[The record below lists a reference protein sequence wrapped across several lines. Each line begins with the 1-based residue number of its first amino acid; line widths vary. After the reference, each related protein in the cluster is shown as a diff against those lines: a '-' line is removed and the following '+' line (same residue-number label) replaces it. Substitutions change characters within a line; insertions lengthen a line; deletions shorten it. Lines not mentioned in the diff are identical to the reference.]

1 VYTSTADTEIGG
13 LYLYGGWIPV
23 IVGMFLL
30 GCGVRLL
37 DDVLDV
43 RANPH
48 AIFLV
53 LLICPSLV
61 KGEGDGESLLASVP
75 ATLFIWLLATA
86 LTFRA
91 RRRA

>member
-1 VYTSTADTEIGG
+1 
-13 LYLYGGWIPV
+13 
-23 IVGMFLL
+23 MFLL

-48 AIFLV
+48 AILLV
-53 LLICPSLV
+53 LLLFPSLV
-61 KGEGDGESLLASVP
+61 KGEDDWGSILASIP
-75 ATLFIWLLATA
+75 ATLVIWLLATA
-86 LTFRA
+86 LVFRA

>member
-1 VYTSTADTEIGG
+1 
-13 LYLYGGWIPV
+13 LYGGWIPV

-53 LLICPSLV
+53 LLIFPSLV
-61 KGEGDGESLLASVP
+61 KGEDDWESLLASVP